1 MDKYEYVIVGSGAG
15 GATLARE
22 LTRRGKRPLIVE
34 AGKPEKTV
42 GTYRDST
49 RFYDAHGIGL
59 LKLPKMS
66 REGSVIWRAFMAGGS
81 TVVSCGNGV
90 RCLVKELADL
100 GILLEAELSEAESE
114 LHVAP
119 IAERLLSDGSREIMR
134 ASQDLGY
141 TMELMPKF
149 INQKGCRKC
158 GQCVLGCPNN
168 AKWTALDYLKEAEA
182 GGAQIMY
189 GTRCISVIEENGR
202 VKGIKVIGPKGLI
215 NITADVVIIAS
226 GGLGTPIILQNSG
239 IKNAG
244 TGLFIDFL
252 VNTYGTTDGLNQI
265 DEPAMTLVNHDFHQ
279 SRGFI
284 LSPFVNH
291 PKILRVMEL
300 GVRGLNTQDK
310 KIIGMMT
317 KICDEPI
324 GQVFPDGIVS
334 KSVTKKDRE
343 KLDEG
348 SRISKEILKKA
359 GAKNVFVSR
368 VQGGHPGGTAAV
380 GKVVDINLQTQI
392 NNLFVCDA
400 SVLPTAPGLPPILTI
415 VALAKRLAKLLA
427 A

>member
-1 MDKYEYVIVGSGAG
+1 MDKYDYVIIGSGAG

-22 LTRRGKRPLIVE
+22 LTGRGKRPLIIE
-34 AGKPEKTV
+34 AGKLENTV
-42 GTYRDST
+42 GSYRDST

-66 REGSVIWRAFMAGGS
+66 REGVVLWHTFMAGGS

-90 RCLVKELADL
+90 RCLEKEFSEL
-100 GILLEAELSEAESE
+100 GINLEAELSEAESE

-119 IAERLLSDGSREIMR
+119 IAEKLLSDGSREIMR
-134 ASQDLGY
+134 ASRELGY

-149 INQKGCRKC
+149 ISPKGCRKC

-189 GTRCISVIEENGR
+189 GTRCISVDIENGR
-202 VKGIKVIGPKGLI
+202 VKGIKVNGPQGVV
-215 NITADVVIIAS
+215 NITAEVVVIAA
-226 GGLGTPIILQNSG
+226 GGLGTPVILQNSG
-239 IKNAG
+239 LKNAG
-244 TGLFIDFL
+244 AGFFMDLL

-265 DEPAMTLVNHDFHQ
+265 HEPTMTLVNHDFHQ

-291 PKILRVMEL
+291 SKIIRIMEL
-300 GVRGLNTQDK
+300 GVRGLNTQDN
-310 KIIGMMT
+310 KIIGIMT
-317 KICDEPI
+317 KICDEPT
-324 GQVFPDGIVS
+324 GQVYPDGSVS
-334 KSVTKKDRE
+334 KSVTKKDRV

-359 GAKNVFVSR
+359 GAKKLFVSR

-380 GKVVDINLQTQI
+380 GKVVDSNLQTQI

-400 SVLPTAPGLPPILTI
+400 SVLPAAPGLPPILTI

-427 A
+427 P

>member
-1 MDKYEYVIVGSGAG
+1 MDKYDYVIVGSGAG

-22 LTRRGKRPLIVE
+22 LARKNKRPLVVE
-34 AGKPEKTV
+34 AGKLEKTV
-42 GTYRDST
+42 GTYGDST

-66 REGSVIWRAFMAGGS
+66 REGSVLWRTFMAGGS

-90 RCLVKELADL
+90 RCLEKELAEL

-114 LHVAP
+114 LNVAP
-119 IAERLLSDGSREIMR
+119 IAEKLLSDGSREIMR
-134 ASQDLGY
+134 ASRELGY
-141 TMELMPKF
+141 SMELMPKF
-149 INQKGCRKC
+149 ISQKGCRKC

-182 GGAQIMY
+182 SGAQIMY

-202 VKGIKVIGPKGLI
+202 VKGIKAIGPQGAV
-215 NITADVVIIAS
+215 NIMADVVIIAA
-226 GGLGTPIILQNSG
+226 GGLGTPVILQNSG

-265 DEPAMTLVNHDFHQ
+265 HEPTMTLVNHDFHQ
-279 SRGFI
+279 SHGFI

-291 PKILRVMEL
+291 PKILRIMEL

-317 KICDEPI
+317 KICDESI
-324 GQVFPDGIVS
+324 GQVYPDGTVS

-348 SRISKEILKKA
+348 SRISKEILTKA
-359 GAKNVFVSR
+359 GVKKVFVSR
-368 VQGGHPGGTAAV
+368 VQGAHPGGTAAV
-380 GKVVDINLQTQI
+380 GKVVDSNLQTQV

-400 SVLPTAPGLPPILTI
+400 SVLPMAPGLPPILTI

-427 A
+427 P

>member
-1 MDKYEYVIVGSGAG
+1 MDKYDYVIVGSGAG

-22 LTRRGKRPLIVE
+22 LTKRGKRPLIVE
-34 AGKPEKTV
+34 AGKLEKTV

-49 RFYDAHGIGL
+49 RFYDAHGLGL

-66 REGSVIWRAFMAGGS
+66 REGSVIWRTFMAGGS
-81 TVVSCGNGV
+81 TMVSCGNGV
-90 RCLVKELADL
+90 RCLEKELSEL
-100 GILLEAELSEAESE
+100 GIILETELSEAESE

-119 IAERLLSDGSREIMR
+119 IAERLLSDGSREIIR
-134 ASQDLGY
+134 ASRELGY

-158 GQCVLGCPNN
+158 GKCVLGCPSN

-182 GGAQIMY
+182 GGAQFMY
-189 GTRCISVIEENGR
+189 STRCISANIKNGR
-202 VKGIKVIGPKGLI
+202 VIGIKVVGPRGAEDI
-215 NITADVVIIAS
+215 MADVVIIAA
-226 GGLGTPIILQNSG
+226 GGLSTPVILHNSG

-244 TGLFIDFL
+244 TGLFIDFV
-252 VNTYGTTDGLNQI
+252 VNTYGITDGLNQI
-265 DEPAMTLVNHDFHQ
+265 HEPQMSMVNHDFHE

-291 PKILRVMEL
+291 PKIVRIMEL
-300 GVRGLNTQDK
+300 GLRGLNTRDD

-324 GQVFPDGIVS
+324 GQVYPDGTVS
-334 KSVTKKDRE
+334 KSVTEKDRE
-343 KLDEG
+343 KLNEG
-348 SRISKEILKKA
+348 VRISREILKKA
-359 GAKNVFVSR
+359 GAKKVFVSR

-380 GKVVDINLQTQI
+380 GKVVDSNLQTPI
-392 NNLFVCDA
+392 DNLFVCDA

-415 VALAKRLAKLLA
+415 VALAKHLAKFLA
-427 A
+427 S